1 MKSPRAIKIKE
12 ELLKSFAIRG
22 TIKEIP
28 KLEELNAQA
37 MLVDSKLNPNIEIR
51 HLELLFD
58 ISRAKSWHP
67 SITELEQAYLTNRF
81 KGKFPR
87 KAYAS
92 DNLMKTLPISE
103 DQQDKF
109 EKGRKS
115 IKLPWSVKW

>member
-51 HLELLFD
+51 HLSYFLIFLGL
-58 ISRAKSWHP
+58 SHG
-67 SITELEQAYLTNRF
+67 THQ
-81 KGKFPR
+81 
-87 KAYAS
+87 
-92 DNLMKTLPISE
+92 
-103 DQQDKF
+103 
-109 EKGRKS
+109 
-115 IKLPWSVKW
+115 